1 MGMRVFLTVLF
12 CGAALALPNG
22 RSLRPEEHWR
32 PAAARD
38 LSKYTPRHAL
48 VNAKTSPAENEFV
61 HMASAYDL
69 QSECGI
75 GGPPAKDKIVGGYE
89 AQENQWPWQV
99 ALFIDN
105 AWFCG
110 GSIISEN
117 YIMTAAHCA
126 DGASYFDIMAGAH
139 NVRAPSEPHRVEIT
153 SYNGWTHPQWNPNT
167 LSNDIALIE
176 LPSPLSFNEY
186 IKPSCMPMAGDT
198 ADVGEMVTCTG
209 WGKPSDTAGGI
220 SPVLRMVEDRPVISN
235 AECNAI
241 YGIVG
246 DGVVCIDTTGG
257 KGTCNGDSGGP
268 LNMKFNVKDE
278 SSGDKWKQVGVVSFG
293 ASAGCEVGYPAG
305 FTRTESYLD
314 WVCSETN
321 GVGC

>member
-1 MGMRVFLTVLF
+1 MGFRENTLNLTMRLFLSVLF

-22 RSLRPEEHWR
+22 RVLRPEEHWR

-38 LSKYTPRHAL
+38 ISKYTPRHAL
-48 VNAKTSPAENEFV
+48 VNAKSSQAENSYIELARSLRANNLSKSTKK
-61 HMASAYDL
+61 ASAYDL

-75 GGPPAKDKIVGGYE
+75 EGPPAQDKIVGGFE
-89 AQENQWPWQV
+89 AEPNQWPWQV

-110 GSIISEN
+110 GALISEN
-117 YIMTAAHCA
+117 YVLTAAHCV

-139 NVRAPSEPHRVEIT
+139 NVRESSEPNRVEIT
-153 SYNGWTHPQWNPNT
+153 SFNGWTHPNWDPNT
-167 LSNDIALIE
+167 QPND
-176 LPSPLSFNEY
+176 N
-186 IKPSCMPMAGDT
+186 
-198 ADVGEMVTCTG
+198 
-209 WGKPSDTAGGI
+209 AGGI
-220 SPVLRMVEDRPVISN
+220 SPVLRMVEDLPIISN
-235 AECNAI
+235 SECNAI

-268 LNMKFNVKDE
+268 LNMKFEVKDKN
-278 SSGDKWKQVGVVSFG
+278 GAAGQKWKQVGVVSFG

-305 FTRTESYLD
+305 FTRNEYYLD
-314 WVCSETN
+314 WICSETN

>member
-1 MGMRVFLTVLF
+1 MGFREKTLNLTMRLFLSVLF

-22 RSLRPEEHWR
+22 RVLRPEEHWR

-38 LSKYTPRHAL
+38 ISKYTL
-48 VNAKTSPAENEFV
+48 SKSTKK
-61 HMASAYDL
+61 ASAYDL

-75 GGPPAKDKIVGGYE
+75 EGPPAQDKIVGGFE
-89 AQENQWPWQV
+89 AEPNQWPWQV

-110 GSIISEN
+110 GALISEN
-117 YIMTAAHCA
+117 YVLTAAHCV

-139 NVRAPSEPHRVEIT
+139 NVRESSEPNRVEIT
-153 SYNGWTHPQWNPNT
+153 SFNGWTHPNWNPND
-167 LSNDIALIE
+167 LSGDIALIE
-176 LPSPLSFNEY
+176 LPSPITFNDY
-186 IKPSCMPMAGDT
+186 IKPSCMPA
-198 ADVGEMVTCTG
+198 
-209 WGKPSDTAGGI
+209 AGGI
-220 SPVLRMVEDRPVISN
+220 SPVLRMVEDRPIISN
-235 AECNAI
+235 SQCNAV

-246 DGVVCIDTTGG
+246 PGVVCIDTTGG

-268 LNMKFNVKDE
+268 LNMKFEVVDKD
-278 SSGDKWKQVGVVSFG
+278 GAAGQKWKQVGVVSFG

-305 FTRTESYLD
+305 FSRTEYYLD
-314 WVCSETN
+314 WICSETN